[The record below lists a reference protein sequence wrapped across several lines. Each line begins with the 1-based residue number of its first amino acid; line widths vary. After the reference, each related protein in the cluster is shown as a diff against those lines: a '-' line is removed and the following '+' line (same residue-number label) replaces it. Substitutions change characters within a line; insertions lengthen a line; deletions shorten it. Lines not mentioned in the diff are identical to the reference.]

1 MARDGEEVTDNTLEG
16 VLQSQR
22 GQRGGGRAGVA
33 GGIGHAG
40 GAEQIGLG

>member
-1 MARDGEEVTDNTLEG
+1 MWPGMVKKSQTTLWKG
-16 VLQSQR
+16 YYR
-22 GQRGGGRAGVA
+22 AKGDGGGGMAGVA